1 MGRPGDKGF
10 PAECR
15 CQRMETDNTSGGRLS
30 SRTRN
35 KAIAVVAGL
44 GVIAILIAL
53 GYVFS
58 TSSGAQQVATSAR
71 SLHEANA
78 AAGSAAV
85 ARASVAQAVVFGI
98 DHELG
103 VASVE
108 SRDATIAEARATL
121 GGTAHWVEALQADS
135 ATHKLGTE
143 LEQFTDTGEHIVELL
158 TSGESIEAEAMRQ
171 STFEPMYA
179 ELAASLGARQTV
191 IVNEIHTTER
201 FAGTVGWIAR
211 LLATLLIPAAAIIA
225 YFLLVRR
232 QFREAELK
240 LDAKLKAE
248 RELSVSK
255 DEFIAGISHEL
266 RTPLTSIY
274 GFSEYLLENGI
285 LDPDEAMELL
295 GLINKDSAELSRMV
309 DDLLTAARL
318 EADALKFTYGY
329 VNLREETE
337 AAIGAMVRGGTRVGI
352 NGEITAWADPARVR
366 QIVRN
371 LVSNAIKHGGE
382 SVGVYLETASGEA
395 VITVSDNGDGLSPEV
410 EDRLFDRFVHDGTES
425 LLMGSVGLGLSI
437 ARSLAQ
443 TMGGEIRFVRA
454 SGWTN
459 FEVSLPLR
467 DPDALGQRPDG
478 QRARESRPRHEDP
491 VLASH
496 S

>member
-1 MGRPGDKGF
+1 MELDHTGEGR
-10 PAECR
+10 
-15 CQRMETDNTSGGRLS
+15 SS

-35 KAIAVVAGL
+35 KAIAVTVGF

-85 ARASVAQAVVFGI
+85 ARAAVAQAVVFGI
-98 DHELG
+98 DFELG

-108 SRDATIAEARATL
+108 ARDITISEADITL
-121 GGTAHWVEALQADS
+121 AGTAQWVDALLADS
-135 ATHKLGTE
+135 ASNQLGIDLGRLAE
-143 LEQFTDTGEHIVELL
+143 TGENIVELL
-158 TSGESIEAEAMRQ
+158 VLGQSLDAESIRQ
-171 STFEPMYA
+171 DSFEPMYA
-179 ELAASLGARQTV
+179 DLASSLGIRQSA
-191 IVNEIHTTER
+191 IVDEIRVTER
-201 FAGTVGWIAR
+201 FAGTVGWVAR

-232 QFREAELK
+232 QFRKAELK
-240 LDAKLKAE
+240 LESKLRAE
-248 RELSVSK
+248 RQLSAAK
-255 DEFIAGISHEL
+255 DEFVAGISHEL

-274 GFSEYLLENGI
+274 GFSEYLLENEI
-285 LDPDEAMELL
+285 LDPEEAMELL

-318 EADALKFTYGY
+318 EADALKFTYEY
-329 VNLREETE
+329 VDIREETE
-337 AAIGAMVRGGTRVGI
+337 AAIGAMVRTGTRVGV

-366 QIVRN
+366 QIIRN
-371 LVSNAIKHGGE
+371 LVSNAIKHGGQ
-382 SVGVYLETASGEA
+382 SVDVYLETANGEA
-395 VITVSDNGDGLSPEV
+395 NITVSDNGDGLSPEI
-410 EDRLFDRFVHDGTES
+410 EERLFDRFVHDGNET

-443 TMGGEIRFVRA
+443 TMGGEVRFVRA
-454 SGWTN
+454 GGWTN
-459 FEVSLPLR
+459 FEVSLPLT
-467 DPDALGQRPDG
+467 DPDEPDQQPDG
-478 QRARESRPRHEDP
+478 QLIRESRPRRADS
-491 VLASH
+491 VMASQ

>member
-1 MGRPGDKGF
+1 MELDHTGEGRP
-10 PAECR
+10 
-15 CQRMETDNTSGGRLS
+15 S

-35 KAIAVVAGL
+35 KAIAVAAGF

-85 ARASVAQAVVFGI
+85 ARAAVAQAVVFGI
-98 DHELG
+98 DFELG

-108 SRDATIAEARATL
+108 ARDITISEADITL
-121 GGTAHWVEALQADS
+121 AGTAQWVDALLANSSSNQ
-135 ATHKLGTE
+135 LGIDLGRLAE
-143 LEQFTDTGEHIVELL
+143 TGENIVELL
-158 TSGESIEAEAMRQ
+158 VLGQSLDAESMRQ
-171 STFEPMYA
+171 DSFEPMYA
-179 ELAASLGARQTV
+179 DLASSLGIRQSA
-191 IVNEIHTTER
+191 IVDEIRVTER
-201 FAGTVGWIAR
+201 FAGTVGWVAR

-232 QFREAELK
+232 QFRKAELK
-240 LDAKLKAE
+240 LESKLRAE
-248 RELSVSK
+248 RQLSAAK

-274 GFSEYLLENGI
+274 GFSEYLLENEI
-285 LDPDEAMELL
+285 LDPEEAIELL

-318 EADALKFTYGY
+318 EADALKFTYEY
-329 VNLREETE
+329 VDIREETE
-337 AAIGAMVRGGTRVGI
+337 AAIGAMVRAGTRVGV

-366 QIVRN
+366 QIIRN
-371 LVSNAIKHGGE
+371 LVSNAIKHGGQ
-382 SVGVYLETASGEA
+382 SVDVYLETANGEA
-395 VITVSDNGDGLSPEV
+395 NITVSDNGDGLSPEI
-410 EDRLFDRFVHDGTES
+410 EDRLFDRFVHDGNET

-454 SGWTN
+454 GGWTN
-459 FEVSLPLR
+459 FEVSLPLT
-467 DPDALGQRPDG
+467 DPDEPDQQPDG
-478 QRARESRPRHEDP
+478 QPIRESRPRRADSVMAKP
-491 VLASH
+491 
-496 S
+496 